1 LVSSSWRN
9 TRHQDFDRVLFA
21 MSQIERSVLEH
32 RGLLSSDGRRVFVSA
47 AERLDM
53 DVVHTA

>member
-1 LVSSSWRN
+1 
-9 TRHQDFDRVLFA
+9 